1 MLLWVFEQP
10 SGNSVNGYNDRCL
23 ARWFNTASQITA
35 MKIFQL
41 ACPTHSPWS
50 TNLSFLS
57 AVKSFQSQS
66 LWVVTSHWLTLV
78 GRRRQEQRRA
88 HILQSTTPR
97 YATWL
102 HFPASH
108 HPNAQ
113 DSRFVICVCIARHG
127 SCFSVQFVRAQ
138 LGTAGT
144 SEATLN
150 TYIQSWQGDT
160 TMFLPQKEATIWDCI
175 GP

>member
-1 MLLWVFEQP
+1 
-10 SGNSVNGYNDRCL
+10 
-23 ARWFNTASQITA
+23 

-57 AVKSFQSQS
+57 AVKLFQSQS

-113 DSRFVICVCIARHG
+113 DSRFVICVCFARHG

-144 SEATLN
+144 SEATSN
-150 TYIQSWQGDT
+150 TYIQSWRGT
-160 TMFLPQKEATIWDCI
+160 PQCFFPRKKLRFGIALGHKTARYHVFASR
-175 GP
+175 PAL